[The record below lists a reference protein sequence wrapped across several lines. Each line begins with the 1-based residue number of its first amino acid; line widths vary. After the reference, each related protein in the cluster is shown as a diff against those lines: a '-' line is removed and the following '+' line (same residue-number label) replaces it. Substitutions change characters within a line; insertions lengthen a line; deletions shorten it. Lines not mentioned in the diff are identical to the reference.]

1 MKPFLFDEF
10 DTKSA
15 AAWKQKIQVDLKGLD
30 YNDTLLWKTEED
42 IVVKPFYT
50 AADRKALPIDLPTS
64 PFAVCQTIFVDDEK
78 IANSLALDALE
89 RGANALQFIAD
100 KKFDCVA
107 LLKKIDLEATKLF
120 FKLHFLD
127 EKFIEKLSKIT
138 ALATPFFQIDILGN
152 LAESG
157 NWFDNLKADFRTL
170 KAISKTTAQAICVDV
185 SLYENAG
192 AGSVQQLAYALSHTN
207 EYLENLGEGA
217 VKNIHFIFSV
227 RGNYFFEITK
237 LRAFRMLVKTLFKEY
252 NQADS
257 QVEIF
262 VQPSMRN
269 KTIFDYNVNML
280 RTTSE
285 CMSAILG
292 GASTIAN
299 ISYDAVYHKS
309 NEFGERISRNQLLI
323 LKEEAGFNQGQ
334 YFAEGSYYIE
344 AMSNQLAAKGLTL
357 FQQLENKGGFLKLL
371 KAGVIQQKI
380 SEKARKEQAK
390 FDAQELRL
398 LGTNLYANASNK
410 MLADIELY
418 PFVKK
423 RNIKTLLIPITRN
436 RLSETYEKERLENEK
451 KSLQRQQIK
460 TSNG

>member
-1 MKPFLFDEF
+1 
-10 DTKSA
+10 
-15 AAWKQKIQVDLKGLD
+15 
-30 YNDTLLWKTEED
+30 
-42 IVVKPFYT
+42 
-50 AADRKALPIDLPTS
+50 
-64 PFAVCQTIFVDDEK
+64 
-78 IANSLALDALE
+78 
-89 RGANALQFIAD
+89 
-100 KKFDCVA
+100 
-107 LLKKIDLEATKLF
+107 
-120 FKLHFLD
+120 
-127 EKFIEKLSKIT
+127 
-138 ALATPFFQIDILGN
+138 
-152 LAESG
+152 
-157 NWFDNLKADFRTL
+157 
-170 KAISKTTAQAICVDV
+170 
-185 SLYENAG
+185 
-192 AGSVQQLAYALSHTN
+192 
-207 EYLENLGEGA
+207 
-217 VKNIHFIFSV
+217 
-227 RGNYFFEITK
+227 
-237 LRAFRMLVKTLFKEY
+237 MLVKTLFKEY

-292 GASTIAN
+292 GASTISN

-344 AMSNQLAAKGLTL
+344 AMSNQLASKGLTL
-357 FQQLENKGGFLKLL
+357 FQQLEKKGGFLKLL
-371 KAGVIQQKI
+371 KDGVIQQKI

-398 LGTNLYANASNK
+398 LGTNLHANASNK

-423 RNIKTLLIPITRN
+423 RNIKTLLIPITRI